1 MRVAAFVGPSN
12 SGKTTLIAALIRHFV
27 TEGRSVS
34 AIKHTHHPL
43 NQEHRGDTATF
54 GDAGAD
60 PVILAD
66 DRHAILFVSRSPFA
80 DGRSSSNG
88 ERPTANGK
96 RIEYQSPVELLAL
109 CKTEIVFIEGFKN
122 AGDWPRIELGRK
134 QQLSFEE
141 ALKILDRIWRQC

>member
-34 AIKHTHHPL
+34 AIKHTHHPP
-43 NQEHRGDTATF
+43 NQDRRGDTAKF
-54 GDAGAD
+54 ADAGAD

-66 DRHAILFVSRSPFA
+66 DRQAIVFPDR
-80 DGRSSSNG
+80 
-88 ERPTANGK
+88 
-96 RIEYQSPVELLAL
+96 RIEYRSPNELLAL

-122 AGDWPRIELGRK
+122 ADGWPRIELDSKR
-134 QQLSFEE
+134 QLSFEE
-141 ALKILDRIWRQC
+141 ALKILDRIWQRC